1 MKITEHN
8 HKEIRFLCRE
18 GTSDLKTFEEV
29 IVRNVYEKKYF
40 KIEAGEHWIDLGGN
54 VGAFAIQ
61 AIRKGAT
68 VDIYEPD
75 PYNCKMIERNLN
87 LNNMTANI
95 YQKAAVSSDKK
106 KMYMYVGNDMQVW
119 RNSLYKDWGNQKFSV
134 DCIHF
139 SEVLNEPKNCV
150 KMDIEGAEMDI
161 LENMNV
167 FPNKMVFEWS
177 LDIDRSL
184 TRYRKMIDKFKTE
197 YNKLMYKEQF
207 YSLPDESLPNH
218 IFPKAD
224 NVYCYEKN

>member
-8 HKEIRFLCRE
+8 HKKIQFLCRE

-29 IVRNVYEKKYF
+29 IVRNVYERKYF
-40 KIEAGEHWIDLGGN
+40 KIKEGEHWFDLGGN

-61 AIRKGAT
+61 AISKGAT

-75 PYNCKMIERNLN
+75 PYNCKMIERNLK
-87 LNNMTANI
+87 LNNMNANI
-95 YQKAAVSSDKK
+95 YQKAVVAGKSK
-106 KMYMYVGNDMQVW
+106 KMKMYVGNDLQVW
-119 RNSLYKDWGNQKFSV
+119 RNSLYKNWGNEKFNV

-139 SEVLNEPKNCV
+139 SDVLNDSKNCV

-161 LENMNV
+161 LESMDS

-184 TRYRKMIDKFKTE
+184 KRYRKMIDKFKPQ
-197 YNKLMYKEQF
+197 YKNFMYKEQF
-207 YSLPDESLPNH
+207 YEMADEFFPRY
-218 IFPKAD
+218 IFPACD
-224 NVYCYEKN
+224 NIYCYEKS